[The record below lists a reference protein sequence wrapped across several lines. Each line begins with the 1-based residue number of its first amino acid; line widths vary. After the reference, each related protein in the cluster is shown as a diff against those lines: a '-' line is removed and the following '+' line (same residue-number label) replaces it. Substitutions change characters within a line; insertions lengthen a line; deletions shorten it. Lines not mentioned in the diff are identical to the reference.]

1 MGKAASSD
9 RSNLKREVL
18 GISLLALAV
27 LLALSLISFNADD
40 ISFNNQPSEPQKTA
54 NLAGLVGSYLA
65 DIFFQAFGLTA
76 FLWPFVLAFFAL
88 RLFRSSEI
96 SVSPLKAIC
105 WAGLFLAV
113 SGLLSLGL
121 GKVNL
126 LGASMDSGGALGK
139 ILATTGERFL
149 NLTGAVLLLAL
160 VLVVSMMVITN
171 LSWVEVSNGIHQAYS
186 SALERWQEFVKE
198 RRKRKKEEA
207 REARRFKEPVPA
219 VIIEQ
224 PVGAPKEKP
233 TVVLKEKQE
242 HFPFLD
248 SRGSYVLPPLSL
260 LEDPE
265 QKEVR
270 VDKESL
276 LANAKILE
284 KRLSDFGVQG
294 KVNEVRPGP
303 VITMY
308 EYEPAP
314 GIKINKI
321 VGLSDDLAL
330 ALRAIS
336 VRIVAPI
343 PGKAAVGIEIP
354 NSIREPVYLKDILGA
369 PDFQASESKLTL
381 ALGKDIFGSSFLTN
395 LQKMPHLLVA
405 GATGTGKSV
414 SLNSMICSILYKA
427 DPEEVKFLM
436 IDPKRLELS
445 IYDGIPH
452 LLHSVV
458 FDPKAAAMV
467 LRWATQEMEVRYR
480 LMAEKGVR
488 NIERY
493 NQKAEKEKKEQ
504 RKKPSLPIPPGGEG
518 TNGQGGEPA
527 QPLPYIVIVIDELAD
542 LMMVSARD
550 VEASLTRLAQMARAA
565 GIHLLL
571 ATQRPSVDVLTGVI
585 KANFPTRISFQVSSK
600 TDSRTILDANGAEH
614 LLGSG
619 DMLFLPPGT
628 SRLVRVHGAYVSEVE
643 ILRVV
648 EHWKKQGR
656 PVYDP
661 SILEAKEEVQETDAD
676 GYDEMYDQ
684 AVALVTETRQASI
697 SMIQRR
703 LRVGYNRA
711 ARMIEKMEQE
721 GVVGPADGSKPR
733 EVYMKKF

>member
-27 LLALSLISFNADD
+27 LLALSLFSFNPDD
-40 ISFNNQPSEPQKTA
+40 ISFDNQPSEPQRTS
-54 NLAGLVGSYLA
+54 NLAGVVGSYLA
-65 DIFFQAFGLTA
+65 DIFFQVFGLTA
-76 FLWPFVLAFFAL
+76 FLWPFALAFFAL

-126 LGASMDSGGALGK
+126 LGASMNSGGALGK

-160 VLVVSMMVITN
+160 VLVVCMMVITN
-171 LSWVEVSNGIHQAYS
+171 LSWVEVSNGIRQLYS
-186 SALERWQEFVKE
+186 SALERWQEFLKE

-207 REARRFKEPVPA
+207 REARRKEPVPA

-224 PVGAPKEKP
+224 QVGAPKEKP
-233 TVVLKEKQE
+233 TVVLQEKQE

-265 QKEVR
+265 QKEVK

-445 IYDGIPH
+445 IYEGIPH

-493 NQKAEKEKKEQ
+493 NQKAEKEKKEH
-504 RKKPSLPIPPGGEG
+504 RKKPSLPTPQGGEG

-661 SILEAKEEVQETDAD
+661 SILEAKEEAQETDAD

-711 ARMIEKMEQE
+711 ARMIEKMEEE

>member
-1 MGKAASSD
+1 
-9 RSNLKREVL
+9 
-18 GISLLALAV
+18 
-27 LLALSLISFNADD
+27 
-40 ISFNNQPSEPQKTA
+40 
-54 NLAGLVGSYLA
+54 
-65 DIFFQAFGLTA
+65 
-76 FLWPFVLAFFAL
+76 
-88 RLFRSSEI
+88 
-96 SVSPLKAIC
+96 
-105 WAGLFLAV
+105 
-113 SGLLSLGL
+113 
-121 GKVNL
+121 
-126 LGASMDSGGALGK
+126 
-139 ILATTGERFL
+139 
-149 NLTGAVLLLAL
+149 
-160 VLVVSMMVITN
+160 
-171 LSWVEVSNGIHQAYS
+171 
-186 SALERWQEFVKE
+186 
-198 RRKRKKEEA
+198 
-207 REARRFKEPVPA
+207 
-219 VIIEQ
+219 
-224 PVGAPKEKP
+224 
-233 TVVLKEKQE
+233 
-242 HFPFLD
+242 
-248 SRGSYVLPPLSL
+248 
-260 LEDPE
+260 
-265 QKEVR
+265 
-270 VDKESL
+270 
-276 LANAKILE
+276 
-284 KRLSDFGVQG
+284 
-294 KVNEVRPGP
+294 
-303 VITMY
+303 
-308 EYEPAP
+308 
-314 GIKINKI
+314 
-321 VGLSDDLAL
+321 
-330 ALRAIS
+330 
-336 VRIVAPI
+336 
-343 PGKAAVGIEIP
+343 
-354 NSIREPVYLKDILGA
+354 
-369 PDFQASESKLTL
+369 
-381 ALGKDIFGSSFLTN
+381 
-395 LQKMPHLLVA
+395 
-405 GATGTGKSV
+405 
-414 SLNSMICSILYKA
+414 MICSILYKA

-493 NQKAEKEKKEQ
+493 NQKAEKEKKEH
-504 RKKPSLPIPPGGEG
+504 RKKPPLPVPQGGEG

-661 SILEAKEEVQETDAD
+661 SILEAKEEAQETDAD

-684 AVALVTETRQASI
+684 AVALVSETHQASI

-733 EVYMKKF
+733 EVYTRKL